1 MAENSQK
8 PNPYNNEVALKDLLK
23 MMKRKE
29 RVTVSFVIDR
39 YGYESIEVE
48 SKRMDKFILQLSND
62 LLELILKY
70 LLTGDIIDPI
80 PSAIESLI
88 IRPCNNSDG
97 FTSDILRSFI
107 KNPTDRPHMHIVPE
121 IVDKPDKLTVTFA
134 YQFGIIVFKVKRTKE
149 TMEFLEKQGF

>member
-1 MAENSQK
+1 MDNPQK
-8 PNPYNNEVALKDLLK
+8 PNPYNNEVALKDVLK

-29 RVTVSFVIDR
+29 CVTVSFAIDR
-39 YGYESIEVE
+39 YGYESVEVE
-48 SKRMDKFILQLSND
+48 SKRMDKFTLQLSND

-70 LLTGDIIDPI
+70 LLTGEIIDPI

-88 IRPCNNSDG
+88 ISPCNDSDE

-121 IVDKPDKLTVTFA
+121 VVDKPDKLTVYFT

-149 TMEFLEKQGF
+149 TIEFLEKQGF

>member
-1 MAENSQK
+1 MDNPQK
-8 PNPYNNEVALKDLLK
+8 PNPYNNEVALKDVLK

-29 RVTVSFVIDR
+29 CVTVSFAIDR
-39 YGYESIEVE
+39 YGYESVEVE
-48 SKRMDKFILQLSND
+48 SKRMDKFTLQLSND

-70 LLTGDIIDPI
+70 LLTGEIIDPI

-88 IRPCNNSDG
+88 ISPCNDSDE

-107 KNPTDRPHMHIVPE
+107 KNPIDRPHMHIVPE
-121 IVDKPDKLTVTFA
+121 VVDKPDKLTVYFT

-149 TMEFLEKQGF
+149 TIEFLEKQGF